1 MAAFERETGHQIAVL
16 TLPSLQGDTLEGFS
30 IRVAEAWKIGQK
42 GFDNG
47 AILLIVRDDRKLR
60 IEVGYG
66 LEGVLPDAIANRIIS
81 EVIVPRFRE
90 NDYAG
95 GIEAG
100 VNAILQVTKGEP
112 LPESARKSTKGGASP
127 APSLLTALTMTAIL
141 ALFIGMTQ
149 RRLIGGAFGGA
160 AAGLVATLVS
170 AAGIG
175 LGLGLALV
183 VGAVLGAIGS
193 TMSVASSGNQWTGSS
208 RYRRGGGI
216 FPGGFGGGGFGG
228 GGFGGGGGGFSG
240 GGGGFGGGARVGGDV
255 EIFAAAEQEHC
266 NKRLAQ
272 DTPSKIS
279 PMRVR
284 AWDAYSRIAVLNRI
298 TLFIG
303 LLLVLGQAKPC
314 NALQVPPLRG
324 RVNDLAGLLSQDQS
338 NRLEEQLAQFEQQTG
353 HQIAVLTIRSL
364 EGDALEDFSIK
375 VADAWKI
382 GQKGFDNG
390 NPVDVRDRK
399 LRIEVGYGLEGV
411 LPMRRAVSSVKL
423 CAAFS

>member
-1 MAAFERETGHQIAVL
+1 MKLRKPRIFLAGLVAVFILAVNWAVFALDVPPLRGRVNDLAQMLPSDRAQALEERLAAFERETGHQIAVL
-16 TLPSLQGDTLEGFS
+16 TIPSLQGDALESFS

-112 LPESARKSTKGGASP
+112 LPEGARKSTKGASR
-127 APSLLTALTMTAIL
+127 APSLLTTLTITAIL
-141 ALFIGMTQ
+141 ALFIGMMQ
-149 RRLIGGAFGGA
+149 RRLVGGAFGGA

-193 TMSVASSGNQWTGSS
+193 TMSVASSANQWSGNS
-208 RYRRGGGI
+208 RYRGGGI

-240 GGGGFGGGARVGGDV
+240 GGGGFGGGGASG
-255 EIFAAAEQEHC
+255 
-266 NKRLAQ
+266 
-272 DTPSKIS
+272 S
-279 PMRVR
+279 
-284 AWDAYSRIAVLNRI
+284 W
-298 TLFIG
+298 
-303 LLLVLGQAKPC
+303 
-314 NALQVPPLRG
+314 
-324 RVNDLAGLLSQDQS
+324 
-338 NRLEEQLAQFEQQTG
+338 
-353 HQIAVLTIRSL
+353 
-364 EGDALEDFSIK
+364 
-375 VADAWKI
+375 
-382 GQKGFDNG
+382 
-390 NPVDVRDRK
+390 
-399 LRIEVGYGLEGV
+399 
-411 LPMRRAVSSVKL
+411 
-423 CAAFS
+423 